1 MYHKWQPYDI
11 WFLRYEPSNTD
22 FFVIL
27 GHFLPL
33 TSPKIKIFNKIK
45 NKNTKRY
52 NHFTQVEPKIMII
65 CYTVS
70 EIWHV
75 TDVTFIF
82 HFCLFFALLPPLQP
96 KNWKIQKN
104 ENTPGDITS
113 FYTSVPKI
121 MIKCSIVPETWC
133 MTDVIVI
140 FHLGFI

>member
-82 HFCLFFALLPPLQP
+82 HFCLFFALLPPYSLKTEKFKKMKTRLEILHRFTQVY
-96 KNWKIQKN
+96 QKSWSN
-104 ENTPGDITS
+104 AILFLRHGAWL
-113 FYTSVPKI
+113 
-121 MIKCSIVPETWC
+121 M
-133 MTDVIVI
+133 
-140 FHLGFI
+140 